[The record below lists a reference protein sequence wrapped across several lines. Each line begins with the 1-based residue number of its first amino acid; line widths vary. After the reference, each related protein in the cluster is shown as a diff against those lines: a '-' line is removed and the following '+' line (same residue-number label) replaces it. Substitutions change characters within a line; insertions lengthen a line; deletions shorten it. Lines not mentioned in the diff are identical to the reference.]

1 MAINCKKRKRV
12 CFHCKGRHN
21 TALCYIRYNDRAQ
34 SVGPIKEETNSEKIY
49 QRFQIKSRC
58 SSNLYIEETSK
69 ELKSRRYDCEQV
81 KFVDFGNKNP
91 QPSLFAKRLI
101 DSGSCNLEMF
111 KENITK

>member
-1 MAINCKKRKRV
+1 MINSVITGQNDKKVLVFYKKV
-12 CFHCKGRHN
+12 EVINLDIPEISNKVVV
-21 TALCYIRYNDRAQ
+21 LSDR
-34 SVGPIKEETNSEKIY
+34 
-49 QRFQIKSRC
+49 RC